1 MNTLNRILLLSIVSL
16 LNATDIVIKT
26 DGTAS
31 SGNGISFQNS
41 SSTEIFAIEADGEIQ
56 AAQGRIKDKT
66 GYLAPVG
73 SMMMYAGSSAPTG
86 WLLCDGTA
94 ISRTTYSDL
103 FSAISTTYG
112 TGDGSS
118 TFNTPNM
125 GGKGPMGYLSSNTA
139 FDALAE
145 TSGEETHTLTES
157 EMPSHTHTVVSRNPA
172 HSSSTGGPGLEYE
185 NSGAWH
191 STGTQTSNSTGSGSA
206 HNVLDPYV
214 TVNFI
219 IKY

>member
-1 MNTLNRILLLSIVSL
+1 MNTRHGILFLFVVSL

-56 AAQGRIKDKT
+56 AAQGRIKDKS

-103 FSAISTTYG
+103 FSTISTTYG
-112 TGDGSS
+112 VGDGFD

-125 GGKGPMGYLSSNTA
+125 GGKGPMGYLSSNSA

-145 TSGEETHTLTES
+145 TGGEENHTLTVDELAA
-157 EMPSHTHTVVSRNPA
+157 HTHTVAIGINGTQTYSQSGATTTNSGPIT
-172 HSSSTGGPGLEYE
+172 SSSTGG
-185 NSGAWH
+185 
-191 STGTQTSNSTGSGSA
+191 GSA
-206 HNVLDPYV
+206 HNVLDPYL

-219 IKY
+219 VKI

>member
-145 TSGEETHTLTES
+145 TSGEETHTLSES
-157 EMPSHTHTVVSRNPA
+157 EMPSHTHTVALGRDVSTFAPA
-172 HSSSTGGPGLEYE
+172 SGYSTTTSTGP
-185 NSGAWH
+185 
-191 STGTQTSNSTGSGSA
+191 TTTSSTGSGSA

>member
-1 MNTLNRILLLSIVSL
+1 MNTRHGILFLFVVSL

-56 AAQGRIKDKT
+56 AAQGRIKDKS

-103 FSAISTTYG
+103 FSTISTTYG
-112 TGDGSS
+112 VGDGFD

-125 GGKGPMGYLSSNTA
+125 GGKGPMGYLSSNSA

-145 TSGEETHTLTES
+145 TGGEENHTLTVDELAA
-157 EMPSHTHTVVSRNPA
+157 HTHTVAIARATSTFAPASGNPTTTSTGPLT
-172 HSSSTGGPGLEYE
+172 SSSTGG
-185 NSGAWH
+185 
-191 STGTQTSNSTGSGSA
+191 GSA

-214 TVNFI
+214 TLNFI